1 MDLLLSRESKDVI
14 QAPIRLHQPKWL
26 AWKPQ
31 ETIGVDYKLKI
42 HPNHL
47 NVMKSFTTSYF
58 VTSVLKEFGKC
69 YMGNVL

>member
-1 MDLLLSRESKDVI
+1 M
-14 QAPIRLHQPKWL
+14 
-26 AWKPQ
+26 
-31 ETIGVDYKLKI
+31 VDYKLKI

-69 YMGNVL
+69 YMGNFLRLDRPRDESCPSVELKGVTTK

>member
-1 MDLLLSRESKDVI
+1 M
-14 QAPIRLHQPKWL
+14 
-26 AWKPQ
+26 
-31 ETIGVDYKLKI
+31 VDYKLKI

-69 YMGNVL
+69 YMGNFLWLDRDESCPSVELKGVTTK